1 MVEQSNNLHVVQ
13 EQFLISRKS
22 SCDSSLTKTKLTI
35 LEMPNVRDW
44 LCDKGKRE
52 IPVEVMAKTRDFADF
67 LKNELVLNS
76 KQSWI
81 QTGEVWSPI
90 IWIIFFYEDD
100 QSLKETKIKDAGL
113 SPLWYQDRII
123 ETSY

>member
-13 EQFLISRKS
+13 EQFLISRKG
-22 SCDSSLTKTKLTI
+22 SCDSSLTETKLTI
-35 LEMPNVRDW
+35 LEMQNVRDW

-76 KQSWI
+76 K
-81 QTGEVWSPI
+81 
-90 IWIIFFYEDD
+90 
-100 QSLKETKIKDAGL
+100 
-113 SPLWYQDRII
+113 
-123 ETSY
+123 